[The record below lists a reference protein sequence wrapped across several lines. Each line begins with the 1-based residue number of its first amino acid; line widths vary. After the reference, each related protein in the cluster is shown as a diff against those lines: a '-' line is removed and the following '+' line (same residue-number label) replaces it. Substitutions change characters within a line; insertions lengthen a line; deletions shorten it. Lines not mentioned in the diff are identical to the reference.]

1 MEMNKNV
8 KGAII
13 VLVVAIVAY
22 LIYKFA
28 FKGSTERNM
37 QKGYAKKP
45 GEWVACDVT
54 EYDKDFLTGGNTA
67 GVTIFF
73 KKGDVKQRTGKDGQN
88 CADAIKNM
96 NVYYMNS

>member
-1 MEMNKNV
+1 MELNRNV
-8 KGAII
+8 KGAIL

-28 FKGSTERNM
+28 FKGGIMKNM

-45 GEWVACDVT
+45 GEWVACDVS
-54 EYDKDFLTGGNTA
+54 EYDKDWLTGGNTA

-73 KKGDVKQRTGKDGQN
+73 KSGFGSVR
-88 CADAIKNM
+88 
-96 NVYYMNS
+96 